1 MAVSP
6 RRLNE
11 ALHVLDTQETPA
23 VIAPAPVSVE
33 YPNSDTVVIR
43 LPRPSEPSSLQAS
56 HAALEHKLLSTWIPD
71 STICEVSIP
80 LQC

>member
-1 MAVSP
+1 MSP

-56 HAALEHKLLSTWIPD
+56 HAALEHK
-71 STICEVSIP
+71 
-80 LQC
+80 